1 MQEQARVSYHNGGVK
16 EKAAEYY
23 KNNKKRLHES
33 AINKHRNLSEKKS
46 GKNRERRNQYRNMS
60 EEDKLKLKFYQ
71 KEQKK

>member
-46 GKNRERRNQYRNMS
+46 GKNRVR
-60 EEDKLKLKFYQ
+60 
-71 KEQKK
+71 KESI